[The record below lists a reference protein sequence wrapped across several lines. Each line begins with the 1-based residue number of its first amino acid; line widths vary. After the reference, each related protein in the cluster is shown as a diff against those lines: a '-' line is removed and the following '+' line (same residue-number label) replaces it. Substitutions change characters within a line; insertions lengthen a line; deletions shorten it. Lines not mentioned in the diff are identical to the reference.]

1 MQQPNRQNP
10 FGAMAGL
17 PNLGLQ
23 AQPQQP
29 PSQAAASAGRPAP
42 GGGMSGG
49 GMSGSGASGAGQAAP
64 GAGGHTTDDPAFIES
79 VQKSLET
86 GAADPEVVKL
96 ERRINEMTRNGRAGP
111 ELMSVKR
118 QLFDRY
124 YPAMV
129 ERGARL
135 DREQYAR
142 DVFFEVYN
150 VRLIALAEELG
161 LDHSP
166 QALLAHLLLA
176 GVYEERG
183 EYGEAEQ
190 HLVAVRDL
198 LKSGRINLNGLGPEV
213 NRQITAAIESVVTR
227 L

>member
-1 MQQPNRQNP
+1 MQQPHRQNP

-23 AQPQQP
+23 APPQQP
-29 PSQAAASAGRPAP
+29 PSQAAAQAPRPAAGDAQGTGQSMP
-42 GGGMSGG
+42 GQN
-49 GMSGSGASGAGQAAP
+49 AQGQS
-64 GAGGHTTDDPAFIES
+64 TDDPAFLES

-86 GAADPEVVKL
+86 GAADPEVVRL
-96 ERRINEMTRNGRAGP
+96 ERRINEMTRNGQAGP
-111 ELMSVKR
+111 ELMAVKR

-135 DREQYAR
+135 SHEQYAR

-150 VRLIALAEELG
+150 VRLIALAGELG

-166 QALLAHLLLA
+166 QVLLAHLLLA
-176 GVYEERG
+176 GVYEERA
-183 EYGEAEQ
+183 EYAQAEQ

-198 LKSGRINLNGLGPEV
+198 LQSGRINLNGLGPQV
-213 NRQITAAIESVVTR
+213 NRQIAAAIESVVTR

>member
-1 MQQPNRQNP
+1 MQQPHRQNP

-23 AQPQQP
+23 APPQQP
-29 PSQAAASAGRPAP
+29 PSQAAAQAPRPSAGDAQGP
-42 GGGMSGG
+42 S
-49 GMSGSGASGAGQAAP
+49 QVVQ
-64 GAGGHTTDDPAFIES
+64 GHSTDDPAFIES

-86 GAADPEVVKL
+86 GAADPEVVRL
-96 ERRINEMTRNGRAGP
+96 ERRINEMTRNGQAGP
-111 ELMSVKR
+111 ELMAVKR

-135 DREQYAR
+135 SHEQYAR

-150 VRLIALAEELG
+150 VRLVALAGELG
-161 LDHSP
+161 LDYSP
-166 QALLAHLLLA
+166 QVLLSHLLLA
-176 GVYEERG
+176 GVYEERA
-183 EYGEAEQ
+183 EYAQAEQ

-198 LKSGRINLNGLGPEV
+198 LQSGRINLNGLGPQV